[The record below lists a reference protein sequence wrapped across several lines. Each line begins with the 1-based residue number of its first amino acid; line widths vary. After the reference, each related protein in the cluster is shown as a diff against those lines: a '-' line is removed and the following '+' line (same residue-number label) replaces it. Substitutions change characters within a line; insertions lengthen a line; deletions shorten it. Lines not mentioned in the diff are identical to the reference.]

1 MKVEDYRVKSDD
13 GRYAVSVLM
22 NAGGQYVLYRTD
34 GDGTGELVRDWHAA
48 RDRAEAYVLLYE
60 RQLKEGAGTS
70 GL

>member
-1 MKVEDYRVKSDD
+1 MNVEDYRVKSDD
-13 GRYAVSVLM
+13 GRYGALVVRDAV
-22 NAGGQYVLYRTD
+22 GQYVLYRTD
-34 GDGTGELVRDWHAA
+34 GDGTGERVGTWHAA